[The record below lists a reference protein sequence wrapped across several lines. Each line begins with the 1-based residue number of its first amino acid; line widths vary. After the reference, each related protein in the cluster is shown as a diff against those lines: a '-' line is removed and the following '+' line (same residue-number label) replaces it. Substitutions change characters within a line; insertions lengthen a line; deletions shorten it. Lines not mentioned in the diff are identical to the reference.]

1 MATQLCARLADKD
14 ADYKRFG
21 IAKKPSFKEDGMR
34 THGGKGTFEWWYTD
48 VTFEDGTAVVV
59 IFFTKNYFDTRPRM
73 ADG

>member
-34 THGGKGTFEWWYTD
+34 THGGKAPLNGGIPT
-48 VTFEDGTAVVV
+48 
-59 IFFTKNYFDTRPRM
+59 
-73 ADG
+73 